1 MLTSRS
7 IFNESAYPGEYT
19 PQHQILEALSQGLF
33 EGNRSPV
40 EPKVSVAESDST
52 FKVEFTAPG
61 IKRENLL
68 VTIND
73 KGNLSI
79 ISMMRK
85 RKGVMDVKAKK
96 ASIETLL
103 KEVPLPEYVD
113 SSFTSATCHAGTLT
127 IYFKKADHPVH
138 KRPSTIVVY

>member
-19 PQHQILEALSQGLF
+19 PQHQILEALSQGLL
-33 EGNRSPV
+33 EGNRSSV

-79 ISMMRK
+79 VSMMRK
-85 RKGVMDVKAKK
+85 KKAVLDVKFKK
-96 ASIETLL
+96 PAIESLL
-103 KEVPLPEYVD
+103 KEITLPDYVD
-113 SSFTSATCHAGTLT
+113 PSFTSATCHAGTLT
-127 IYFKKADHPVH
+127 IYFKKADHPVR